1 MARYREFVRWL
12 KDHRDRIDQ
21 IESAVTEQE
30 LDEVL
35 AQVEVTTDII
45 QNLVVNET
53 FVNEI
58 FNYNTYITNLIT
70 EITNVINGKK
80 GQVDELATLDS
91 EGKLTETQIPDKIS
105 PIGSLAFVFDGG
117 GSEIPDGKQ
126 LDIEIPFDCNL
137 TGWTILA
144 DQSGDIVI
152 DVWRDT
158 YANFPPTDSDSIT
171 SGFEPEIVAS
181 GSKAQNLDI
190 SNWGSTSLVAGD
202 VIRVNVDSCTI
213 ITRATL
219 TLRFERT

>member
-1 MARYREFVRWL
+1 MPRYREFVRWW
-12 KDHRDRIDQ
+12 KEFGTEISN
-21 IESAVTEQE
+21 IESAITEEE
-30 LDEVL
+30 LDSAL
-35 AQVEVTTDII
+35 AQVEITSEVI

-58 FNYNTYITNLIT
+58 FNYNTYITNLVT
-70 EITNVINGKK
+70 QITNVINAKK

-91 EGKLTETQIPDKIS
+91 SGKLTETQIPDKIS
-105 PIGSLAFVFDGG
+105 PIGSLAFLLDGG

-158 YANFPPTDSDSIT
+158 YINFPPTDADSIT
-171 SGFEPEIVAS
+171 AGFEPEIISS
-181 GSKAQNLDI
+181 GLKAQDLDL
-190 SNWGSTSLVAGD
+190 SNWGSASLTAGD
-202 VIRVNVDSCTI
+202 IIRINVDSCTT

-219 TLRFERT
+219 TLRFERV